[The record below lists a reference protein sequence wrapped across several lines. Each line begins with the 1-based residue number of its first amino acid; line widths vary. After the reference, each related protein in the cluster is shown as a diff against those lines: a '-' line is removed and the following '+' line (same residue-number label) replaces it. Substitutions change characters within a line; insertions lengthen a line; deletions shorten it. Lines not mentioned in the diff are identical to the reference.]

1 MDAGTNDRIAGYREL
16 KEAAQSQLDRIAEG
30 WRFSTGAGN
39 APMRDVT
46 DEYADRERRVV
57 ATMTA
62 LIERAERE
70 G

>member
-1 MDAGTNDRIAGYREL
+1 MDAGTAARIAEYREL
-16 KEAAQSQLDRIAEG
+16 MEAAQSQLNRIAEG
-30 WRFSTGAGN
+30 WRFQTAAGN

-46 DEYADRERRVV
+46 DEYAEREHRVV